1 MLLKGLFSM
10 ILKLSSVTFW
20 QTTLLLAFVVS
31 PLFADNNLQKQNQ
44 LTKDI
49 STASKNLKSSKANS
63 KKLRQKVIA
72 AEDKLNTISRKLH
85 DTESDINRLTT
96 QLNKSNTSKKKL
108 IKQTNQQKNALA
120 QQMLALYTSGKQS
133 HLRLLLKQDDPSDI
147 SRTIKYYEYMNK
159 HRLKRIQSIS
169 KRLDKIKVVQIQI
182 NSDKKALKT
191 LLEKQGARKQSL
203 KKAVQA
209 KEKALKKQHEI
220 VVSNK
225 KKLSKL
231 RKEEQNLQ
239 KTIERLA
246 KNEERER
253 AKREKE
259 KRKQAKLKIKTE
271 KNRAAEKAKSIASK
285 QKPKKKKAVKKEK
298 IVRHYI
304 PNKPFSKLK
313 GKLSW
318 PVRGSFIHKY
328 NQTRNSKQKWK
339 AVVIAAP
346 GGTRVHAVAR
356 GKIEFSGRYK
366 GYGYMVIIRHDNNYR
381 SIYGY
386 NRSVYKKA
394 GDIVKAGEVIAA
406 VGNTGSIKKNALYF
420 EIRKKTSYQN
430 PAIWCR

>member
-1 MLLKGLFSM
+1 MFLKGLFSM
-10 ILKLSSVTFW
+10 IVKILSVILW
-20 QTTLLLAFVVS
+20 QTTLLLIFVAS

-44 LTKDI
+44 LTQDI

-63 KKLRQKVIA
+63 KKLRQKVMA

-85 DTESDINRLTT
+85 NTESDINRLTT

-108 IKQTNQQKNALA
+108 LKQTNQQKSALA

-169 KRLDKIKVVQIQI
+169 KRLEKIKVVQVKI
-182 NSDKKALKT
+182 NSDKKVLKT
-191 LLEKQGARKQSL
+191 LLEKQGTRKQSL
-203 KKAVQA
+203 KKAVQV
-209 KEKALKKQHEI
+209 KEKALKKQHKI

-231 RKEEQNLQ
+231 RKEEKNL
-239 KTIERLA
+239 KNTIEKLA
-246 KNEERER
+246 RNEERER
-253 AKREKE
+253 LKRKKE
-259 KRKQAKLKIKTE
+259 KTKQAKIKAIAE
-271 KNRAAEKAKSIASK
+271 KNKAAKKAKAIVSK
-285 QKPKKKKAVKKEK
+285 KQYKKNKIVTKEK

-304 PNKPFSKLK
+304 PNKPFSKLR

-318 PVRGSFIHKY
+318 PVKGSFLHKY
-328 NQTRNSKQKWK
+328 NQVRNSKQKWK
-339 AVVIAAP
+339 AVVISAP
-346 GGTRVHAVAR
+346 GGSRVHAVAR
-356 GKIEFSGRYK
+356 GKVEYSGRFK
-366 GYGYMVIIRHDNNYR
+366 GYGYVVIIRHDKNYR

-386 NRSVYKKA
+386 NRSVYKKI
-394 GDIVKAGEVIAA
+394 GDIVKAGDVIAS
-406 VGNTGSIKKNALYF
+406 VGNSGSLKKNALYF
-420 EIRKKTSYQN
+420 EIRKKTAHQN